1 MAYLPGFDYD
11 IFISYAHANND
22 YPKGWVTDFH
32 TALQNMLNAS
42 MRGVTIWRDDCLD
55 SNTRFNEEIAERVK
69 SAAVFVTLYSGAYR
83 DSEYCRGELQTFY
96 QKAQQDGWGLSI
108 KQGNRSRIV
117 NVLLRNESHE
127 KWPPELGGITGRKFH
142 GPTGWAL
149 NQKGEEFEA
158 ELQELSDE
166 LKLLL
171 LAFKEAISN
180 APPAPP
186 APPAT
191 SDTPPVVAAPPPA
204 PRPSAPSTLPP
215 ASFAVFLA
223 AASTNLKVPREAV
236 FNGLKSKNIAVLA
249 KMPPP
254 FENAAH
260 EEKVRAELER
270 AQLSVHLLGG
280 ASGEEIYDLTDAA
293 GQTIKS
299 YSQRQVELGLEHAA
313 HQLIWLPSDLQLET
327 IEDQRHRQFLTDLES
342 SERPAT
348 CRLIREPRS
357 NLVRVILDTIEEIKQ
372 QPSPQAAAALLN
384 FDAENRREA
393 RRLGNLLD
401 ELGVLPIDQPEIG
414 EPEET
419 MKVLGVHI
427 KRVSRLLFVYGREG
441 RHWVRDRVNLLMGM
455 AIASGV
461 KPQVCGVCFV
471 PPCSKAADGNFNL
484 PYPVPIR
491 EFDLAEIPTSQAL
504 RRLLEV

>member
-22 YPKGWVTDFH
+22 YPKGWVSDFH
-32 TALQNMLNAS
+32 TGLQNMLNAS
-42 MRGVTIWRDDCLD
+42 MRGVTIWRDNNLD
-55 SNTRFNEEIAERVK
+55 SLTRFNEEIAERVK
-69 SAAVFVTLYSGAYR
+69 GAAIFVTLYSGAYR
-83 DSEYCRGELQTFY
+83 DSEYCRGELQTFHR
-96 QKAQQDGWGLSI
+96 KAQTESWGLAI

-117 NVLLRNESHE
+117 NVLLRDESHE
-127 KWPPELGGITGRKFH
+127 KWLPELSGITGRKFH
-142 GPTGWAL
+142 GATGWAL
-149 NQKGEEFEA
+149 NQKSEEFER

-166 LKLLL
+166 LNLLL
-171 LAFKEAISN
+171 LAFKKAIDDAPPKSIDTAPVVTPPDAAPSGN
-180 APPAPP
+180 TTAPPAPF
-186 APPAT
+186 T
-191 SDTPPVVAAPPPA
+191 
-204 PRPSAPSTLPP
+204 
-215 ASFAVFLA
+215 VFLA
-223 AASTNLKVPREAV
+223 AASTNLRVPREAV
-236 FNGLKSKNIAVLA
+236 FNSLKNKNIAVCT
-249 KMPPP
+249 KTPPP
-254 FENAAH
+254 FEAETH
-260 EEKVRAELER
+260 DEKVRAELAR
-270 AQLSVHLLGG
+270 AQLSVHLLGS
-280 ASGEEIYDLTDAA
+280 ASGEDIYDLTDEA
-293 GQTIKS
+293 GQAIKS
-299 YSQRQVELGLEHAA
+299 YSQRQVELGMEHAA

-348 CRLIREPRS
+348 CRIIREPRS
-357 NLVRVILDTIEEIKQ
+357 QLTRVILDTIEELQ
-372 QPSPQAAAALLN
+372 QEPAPEAVAALLN

-393 RRLGNLLD
+393 RRLGNFLD
-401 ELGVLPIDQPEIG
+401 EIGMLPIDQPEIG
-414 EPEET
+414 APEET

-471 PPCSKAADGNFNL
+471 PPCSKAQDGNFRL

-504 RRLLEV
+504 RQVLEV